1 MTIKDEVRDYL
12 ESIMDRLDDISNEDI
27 KAVASLGV
35 AQVLE
40 EKVYELKYSKN
51 MYKEENNGSY

>member
-27 KAVASLGV
+27 RAVASLGV